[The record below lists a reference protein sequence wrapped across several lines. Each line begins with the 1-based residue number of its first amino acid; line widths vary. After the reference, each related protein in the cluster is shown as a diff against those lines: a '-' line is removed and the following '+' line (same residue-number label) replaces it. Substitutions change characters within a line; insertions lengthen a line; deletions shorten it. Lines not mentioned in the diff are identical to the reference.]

1 MSDSS
6 LERIKHL
13 LCNSAIKTLGLMTC
27 PSGNSAAA
35 LDRMRQQG
43 QDWVDRVLASTL
55 SRQNLWFMI
64 DCQLWPQLGY
74 GICNNTASWDN
85 LEGCLKQV
93 YWQLVGRGGVQ
104 RTAPVLLRQLDHGF
118 YGIGCPHP
126 GVKCLV
132 AQLTKLL
139 DHYGCR
145 SGGGIQMSVT
155 TELLLTELGPS
166 SQPL

>member
-1 MSDSS
+1 MSDGS

-13 LCNSAIKTLGLMTC
+13 LCNSAIKTLGSMTC

-43 QDWVDRVLASTL
+43 QDWVGRVLASTL
-55 SRQNLWFMI
+55 SCQNLWFMI
-64 DCQLWPQLGY
+64 DCQLWPRLGY
-74 GICNNTASWDN
+74 GICNNTASWDD

-155 TELLLTELGPS
+155 TELRLTELGLS